1 MKKTLI
7 ALIALAG
14 VATAAETYVLDMK
27 DITFNGAEALT
38 GGNQA
43 MTWDSTEVYDAW
55 YAEFTIGGTGNGY
68 TSATITTG
76 PSGSPAGLS
85 VIVQQVN
92 STAVLSFG
100 NGKSNLNDTPTLNY
114 STTDVLT
121 FAFYEDTAY
130 IGNKTTGDYIT
141 YDLTGTTLTTSMTS
155 GTSRAWANG
164 NPGITPVS
172 SASIANLES
181 LVIPEGESL
190 DMVTLVTTGVAQ
202 NMQLVPEPTTATL
215 SLLAL
220 AGLAARRR
228 RK

>member
-1 MKKTLI
+1 
-7 ALIALAG
+7 
-14 VATAAETYVLDMK
+14 
-27 DITFNGAEALT
+27 
-38 GGNQA
+38 
-43 MTWDSTEVYDAW
+43 MTWDSTDVYDAW
-55 YAEFTIGGTGNGY
+55 YAEFTIGGTGSGN

-76 PSGSPAGLS
+76 TSTGSPAGLS

-100 NGKSNLNDTPTLNY
+100 NGKSNLTDTPTLNY

-155 GTSRAWANG
+155 GSSRAWANG
-164 NPGITPVS
+164 NPNGITPIS